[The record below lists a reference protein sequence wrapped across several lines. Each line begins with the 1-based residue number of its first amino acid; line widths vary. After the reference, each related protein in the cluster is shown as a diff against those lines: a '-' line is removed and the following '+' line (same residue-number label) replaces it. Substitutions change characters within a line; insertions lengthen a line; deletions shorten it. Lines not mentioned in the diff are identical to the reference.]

1 MTTLYGKEAL
11 EVLTSNAPDF
21 EELDEGQ
28 QDKYNHETCHMG
40 VDTKH
45 RLYVK
50 NVDGA
55 YLWHCHNCNT
65 SGFYRP
71 RETVARIRTSH
82 KTETPVTS
90 MIKLLDEYYRTAIN
104 DMSFFKPEGQLWL
117 AQYGFDVSRA
127 KAVGIRELNTG
138 IALPVYDGNYKVVGL
153 QVRQYTGKPKYLTA
167 TPVRA
172 SWLVNNVT
180 STTIVVEDLLSSY
193 KLYLAGYNSLCLL
206 GTSLSS
212 QAAVML
218 ANSKRVV
225 LWLDDDEAGHKASLS
240 IYKQVSPYAKEVST
254 LFLEQPKEIGFSV
267 LKDME
272 L

>member
-28 QDKYNHETCHMG
+28 QHKYNHETCHMG

-65 SGFYRP
+65 SGYYRP
-71 RETVARIRTSH
+71 RETVARIRTSS
-82 KTETPVTS
+82 KTTTAPAS
-90 MIKLLDEYYRTAIN
+90 LIKLMDEFKRSAIN
-104 DMSFFKPEGQLWL
+104 DMSFFRPEGQLWL

-127 KAVGIRELNTG
+127 KAVSIREMSMG
-138 IALPVYDGNYKVVGL
+138 IALPVYQGDGNIVGL

-172 SWLVNNVT
+172 SWLERSAT

-212 QAAVML
+212 EAAKVL

-240 IYKQVSPYAKEVST
+240 IFRQVSPYAKEIST
-254 LFLEQPKEIGFSV
+254 IFLEQPKEIGFGV